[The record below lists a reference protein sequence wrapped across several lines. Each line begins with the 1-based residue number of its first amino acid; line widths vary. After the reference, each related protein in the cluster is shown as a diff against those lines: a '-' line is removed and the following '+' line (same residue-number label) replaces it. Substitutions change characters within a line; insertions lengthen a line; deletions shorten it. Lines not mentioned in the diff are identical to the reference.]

1 MQISDIPI
9 PKRLKDAYL
18 DKGITALYPP
28 QTECVERGL
37 LDGENMLISIPTA
50 SGKTILAEMAIHK
63 TIERAGRCIY
73 IVPLRALASEKYEDF
88 SHKGITVGI
97 ATGDLDR
104 QDAYLG
110 SYDLIVA
117 TSEKTDSLI
126 RNRAPWMQT
135 ISLVVIDEIHL
146 IASEH
151 RGVTLEMVIAKLRHA
166 NPHIQI
172 IGLSATIGNPKV
184 LAGWMDASLI
194 TSSWRPVDLRQGVYL
209 NGVIQFGDV
218 GQQKSIQKR
227 VVPEKTKHDDLN
239 LCFDTIE
246 EGGQCL
252 LFVSSRRNAEGFSKR
267 AAKALGCK
275 TPESVALAKKLLKV
289 RRTTE
294 GADTQGQTGD
304 AKKTNASLKRK
315 NDPDALAFKDN
326 VLAACVADGVAFHH
340 AGLKREERSLIEEGF
355 RKGYISVIAATPTLA
370 AGLNLPA
377 RRVIIRDYMR
387 FTGGAGMQPIPVMEY
402 HQMAGRA
409 GRPHLDPYGEA
420 VLIAKS
426 QQMIPELIDYFIDA
440 APENIASQCTD
451 EESMASHILSLITSD
466 FAPTTESL
474 TKFME
479 KTFYAYQH
487 PKSRTMGNVVSEI
500 IEALERI
507 GMITIDGEIG
517 KEKLRPTS
525 LGMLTAQLYIDPMT
539 ARIIIDN
546 LTGVKK
552 VTAVSLL
559 HLIGCTSDMQTLYLK
574 SKDHQIL
581 DTYIY
586 QHREEFLCQMPSDE
600 EGAEIWLRALKTA
613 LVLDDW
619 IHEVFEARIEERFGV
634 GAGDIYNFVESAKWL
649 LYASSRLSSMAIPA
663 AYNAIST
670 VMLRTQHGV
679 KSELLPLV
687 KLRDIGRVRA
697 RRMYNAGMKD
707 DASIL
712 AAGRSKLTQIIGATL
727 AERVILEVAK
737 RSNVQIVPEENDE
750 RSYTFDDYTTRDKSE
765 NVSMRLTDL
774 PGIGPKK
781 AELLRASG
789 FTTVEQIKKARRDE
803 ISAIIGSSTAKKV
816 FSSFPDDNATT
827 IKYENQDMKTQKTY
841 QNSLF

>member
-1 MQISDIPI
+1 MRISDLPI
-9 PKRLKDAYL
+9 PKQLKDAYL
-18 DKGITALYPP
+18 KKGITTLYPP
-28 QTECVERGL
+28 QAECIERGL

-63 TIERAGRCIY
+63 AVEQAGRCIY
-73 IVPLRALASEKYEDF
+73 IVPLRALASEKYEEL
-88 SHKGITVGI
+88 SNKGITVGI

-126 RNRAPWMQT
+126 RNRTPWMHT
-135 ISLVVIDEIHL
+135 VSLIVIDEIHL

-151 RGVTLEMVIAKLRHA
+151 RGVTLEMVVAKLRHA
-166 NPHIQI
+166 NPNIQI

-184 LAGWMDASLI
+184 LAGWMNASLV
-194 TSSWRPVDLRQGVYL
+194 TSSWRPVDLRQGVYF
-209 NGVIQFGDV
+209 NGVIQFGERE
-218 GQQKSIQKR
+218 GASSIPNR
-227 VVPEKTKHDDLN
+227 VVPQKTQHDDLN

-275 TPESVALAKKLLKV
+275 TPESVALAKQLLKS
-289 RRTTE
+289 RQTEDE
-294 GADTQGQTGD
+294 GADTENIR
-304 AKKTNASLKRK
+304 NAPTSQKRK

-326 VLAACVADGVAFHH
+326 VLAFCVAKGVAFHH

-377 RRVIIRDYMR
+377 RRVVIRDYMR
-387 FTGGAGMQPIPVMEY
+387 FAGGAGMVPIPVMEF

-420 VLIAKS
+420 VLIAKD

-440 APENIASQCTD
+440 APEHVTSQCTD

-474 TKFME
+474 TRFME

-487 PKSRTMGNVVSEI
+487 PKSRTMGNVVGEI

-507 GMITIDGEIG
+507 GMIMIDGEIG
-517 KEKLRPTS
+517 KEQLRPTS
-525 LGMLTAQLYIDPMT
+525 LGMLTAQLYIDPMS
-539 ARIIIDN
+539 ARIIIDS

-552 VTAVSLL
+552 ITPVSLF

-581 DTYIY
+581 DAYTY
-586 QHREEFLCQMPSDE
+586 QHKEEFLCPMPSDR
-600 EGAEIWLRALKTA
+600 EGEEIWLRALKTA
-613 LVLDDW
+613 LVLSEW
-619 IHEVFEARIEERFGV
+619 INEAFEERIEERFGV
-634 GAGDIYNFVESAKWL
+634 GAGDIYNVVESAKWL

-679 KSELLPLV
+679 KAELLPLV
-687 KLRDIGRVRA
+687 KLRDIGRIRA

-712 AAGRSKLTQIIGATL
+712 AAGHSQLARIIGATL
-727 AERVILEVAK
+727 AQRVILEVAK
-737 RSNVQIVPEENDE
+737 RSNTEIIPEE
-750 RSYTFDDYTTRDKSE
+750 YKDKENSE
-765 NVSMRLTDL
+765 KKYLSKITDL

-781 AELLRASG
+781 AEILHSYGYA
-789 FTTVEQIKKARRDE
+789 TVESVKQATPDEISKIIGAAAAKKIFSSFTNDIDQKKARE
-803 ISAIIGSSTAKKV
+803 
-816 FSSFPDDNATT
+816 
-827 IKYENQDMKTQKTY
+827 TQ
-841 QNSLF
+841 QSSLF

>member
-1 MQISDIPI
+1 MDSCMHISDLPI
-9 PKRLKDAYL
+9 PKKLKDAYL
-18 DKGITALYPP
+18 EKGITTLYPP
-28 QTECVERGL
+28 QVECVERGL

-63 TIERAGRCIY
+63 AVERAGRCMY
-73 IVPLRALASEKYEDF
+73 IVPLRALASEKYEEM
-88 SHKGITVGI
+88 SNKGITVGI

-104 QDAYLG
+104 QDTYLS
-110 SYDLIVA
+110 SYDLIIA

-126 RNRAPWMQT
+126 RNRTPWMHT
-135 ISLVVIDEIHL
+135 ISLIVIDEIHL

-151 RGVTLEMVIAKLRHA
+151 RGVTLEMVIAKLRHV
-166 NPHIQI
+166 NPYIQI

-184 LAGWMDASLI
+184 LAGWMNANLI
-194 TSSWRPVDLRQGVYL
+194 TSSWRPVDLRQGVYF
-209 NGVIQFGDV
+209 NGAIQFG
-218 GQQKSIQKR
+218 GREGTSSIQNR
-227 VVPEKTKHDDLN
+227 VVPQKTKHDDLN

-252 LFVSSRRNAEGFSKR
+252 LFVSSRRNAEGFAKR
-267 AAKALGCK
+267 AAKALACK
-275 TPESVALAKKLLKV
+275 TPESVALAKQLLKS
-289 RRTTE
+289 R
-294 GADTQGQTGD
+294 QTGD
-304 AKKTNASLKRK
+304 ERENTGNIPQRRKK
-315 NDPDALAFKDN
+315 DPDALAFKDN
-326 VLAACVADGVAFHH
+326 VLAACVAEGVAFHH
-340 AGLKREERSLIEEGF
+340 AGLKREERGLIEEGF

-377 RRVIIRDYMR
+377 RRVVIRDYMR
-387 FTGGAGMQPIPVMEY
+387 FTGGMGMVPIPVMEF

-420 VLIAKS
+420 VLIAKDH
-426 QQMIPELIDYFIDA
+426 QMIPELVDYFIDA
-440 APENIASQCTD
+440 APEHVTSQCTD

-474 TKFME
+474 TRFME

-487 PKSRTMGNVVSEI
+487 PKSRTMGNVVSEV

-507 GMITIDGEIG
+507 GMIVIDGEVG
-517 KEKLRPTS
+517 KEQLRPTS
-525 LGMLTAQLYIDPMT
+525 LGMLTAQLYIDPMS
-539 ARIIIDN
+539 ARIIIDS

-552 VTAVSLL
+552 VTPTSLF

-574 SKDHQIL
+574 SKDRQIL
-581 DTYIY
+581 DAYIY
-586 QHREEFLCQMPSDE
+586 QHKEEFLCDMPSNE
-600 EGAEIWLRALKTA
+600 EGEEIWLRALKTA
-613 LVLDDW
+613 LVLGEW
-619 IHEVFEARIEERFGV
+619 IDEVFEDRIEERFGV
-634 GAGDIYNFVESAKWL
+634 GAGDIYNVVESAKWL

-712 AAGRSKLTQIIGATL
+712 AAGHAQLARIIGTTL
-727 AERVILEVAK
+727 AERVIKEVAK
-737 RSNVQIVPEENDE
+737 RSNVDITSEVYSGDSGEN
-750 RSYTFDDYTTRDKSE
+750 YLVKI
-765 NVSMRLTDL
+765 TDL

-781 AELLRASG
+781 AEKLQASG
-789 FTTVEQIKKARRDE
+789 YETVEKIKQATPDEISRIIGVAAANKLFSSFTDDIDQKKARDTHQ
-803 ISAIIGSSTAKKV
+803 SA
-816 FSSFPDDNATT
+816 
-827 IKYENQDMKTQKTY
+827 
-841 QNSLF
+841 LF

>member
-1 MQISDIPI
+1 MHISDLPI
-9 PKRLKDAYL
+9 PKQLKDAYL
-18 DKGITALYPP
+18 EKGITALYPP
-28 QTECVERGL
+28 QAECIERGL

-63 TIERAGRCIY
+63 AVERVGRCIY
-73 IVPLRALASEKYEDF
+73 IVPLRALASEKYEEF
-88 SHKGITVGI
+88 SNKGITVGI

-126 RNRAPWMQT
+126 RNRTPWIHT
-135 ISLVVIDEIHL
+135 VSLIVIDEIHL

-151 RGVTLEMVIAKLRHA
+151 RGVTLEMVIAKLHHV
-166 NPHIQI
+166 NPSIQI

-184 LAGWMDASLI
+184 LAGWMNASLV
-194 TSSWRPVDLRQGVYL
+194 TSSWRPVDLRQGVYF
-209 NGVIQFGDV
+209 NGVIQFGERE
-218 GQQKSIQKR
+218 GTSTIPNR
-227 VVPEKTKHDDLN
+227 VVPQKTRHDDLN

-252 LFVSSRRNAEGFSKR
+252 LFVSSRRNAEGFAKR
-267 AAKALGCK
+267 AAKALACK
-275 TPESVALAKKLLKV
+275 TPESVALAKQLLKS
-289 RRTTE
+289 R
-294 GADTQGQTGD
+294 QTGD
-304 AKKTNASLKRK
+304 ERTDTENIRNASKTSKKRK
-315 NDPDALAFKDN
+315 IDPDVLAFKDN
-326 VLAACVADGVAFHH
+326 VLASCVAEGVAFHH

-387 FTGGAGMQPIPVMEY
+387 FAGGAGMVPIPVMEF

-420 VLIAKS
+420 VLIAKD

-440 APENIASQCTD
+440 APEHVTSQCTD

-487 PKSRTMGNVVSEI
+487 PKSRTMGNVVSEV
-500 IEALERI
+500 IEALEQI
-507 GMITIDGEIG
+507 GMIVIDGEFG
-517 KEKLRPTS
+517 KEQLRPTS
-525 LGMLTAQLYIDPMT
+525 LGMLTAQLYIDPMS
-539 ARIIIDN
+539 ARIIIDS

-552 VTAVSLL
+552 VTPISLF

-581 DTYIY
+581 DVYIY
-586 QHREEFLCQMPSDE
+586 QHKEEFLCSMPSDE
-600 EGAEIWLRALKTA
+600 EGEEIWLRALKTA
-613 LVLDDW
+613 LVLNEW
-619 IHEVFEARIEERFGV
+619 IDEVFEDRIEERFGV
-634 GAGDIYNFVESAKWL
+634 GAGDIYNVVESAKWL
-649 LYASSRLSSMAIPA
+649 LYASSRLSSMVIPA

-697 RRMYNAGMKD
+697 RRMYNAGMRD

-712 AAGRSKLTQIIGATL
+712 AAGHSQLARIIGATL

-737 RSNVQIVPEENDE
+737 RSNVDIIPEEYKENGLPYKE
-750 RSYTFDDYTTRDKSE
+750 SGDKNYLS
-765 NVSMRLTDL
+765 RITDL
-774 PGIGPKK
+774 PGIGPKR
-781 AELLRASG
+781 AEILQASG
-789 FTTVEQIKKARRDE
+789 YATVENIMQATPDE
-803 ISAIIGSSTAKKV
+803 ISRIIGATAAKKI
-816 FSSFPDDNATT
+816 FSSFTNDID
-827 IKYENQDMKTQKTY
+827 QDQKKTPETHQS
-841 QNSLF
+841 SLF